1 VEGPEAR
8 RRRGRALEPGGD
20 ARARPAGRRSSLD
33 PPSASEATF
42 AGVDSE
48 SRRTWIALGI
58 LVAIGVGGWLAR
70 RHLGLEWSAESVRD
84 VVNGYGVWGPVA
96 FVALMGVRSALLIPS
111 QILLV
116 AAGLCFGAVAGA
128 IYGGLGI
135 VLSGSLAFAVARY
148 AGREAVLANVP
159 PSLHRVMD
167 ASSGRAGATALF
179 LGTAYPVGPIT
190 AFHAGAGLTA
200 MSIPVFLGTLGV
212 ASVLRAALYSTFG
225 SSLVEGGAR
234 DLLLAT
240 AVLAAVT
247 LLPLAHP
254 RSRAWLRRQWGGG
267 ATAEV
272 PAPEPSPPERPPPE
286 QRS

>member
-1 VEGPEAR
+1 MNA
-8 RRRGRALEPGGD
+8 
-20 ARARPAGRRSSLD
+20 
-33 PPSASEATF
+33 
-42 AGVDSE
+42 E
-48 SRRTWIALGI
+48 SRRTWIVLGV

-70 RHLGLEWSAESVRD
+70 RHLGLEWSAESIRD
-84 VVNGYGVWGPVA
+84 VVDGYGAWGPVA

-128 IYGGLGI
+128 VYGGLGI

-148 AGREAVLANVP
+148 AGREAVLANIP

-167 ASSGRAGATALF
+167 ASSGRAGAAALF

-212 ASVLRAALYSTFG
+212 ASLLRAALYSTFG

-240 AVLAAVT
+240 AALAAVT

-267 ATAEV
+267 EATDPARAEIRQ
-272 PAPEPSPPERPPPE
+272 PGDPD
-286 QRS
+286 